1 MERGSKWLRGS
12 DHRPWK
18 QRGRQ
23 DTRRRTGRQDT
34 RRRAGREQIRKETV
48 KVAQAAER
56 AKPISPM
63 KRPAPASRRASAR
76 PAKSGPLVQAAG
88 PEPTEPGHILGR
100 ADDQQGRGA
109 DDQQGRGEADA
120 EPGQESQRLAIC
132 CEWNLAWYRRRT
144 SQLEQQ
150 TKMLQEQ
157 LKIAEHRLIA
167 QDDLKDMAS
176 TYLMTGS
183 PPCWEHFARQFRR
196 LLRKIH

>member
-1 MERGSKWLRGS
+1 MEPTMRLRGS

-23 DTRRRTGRQDT
+23 DMRRRTGRQDT